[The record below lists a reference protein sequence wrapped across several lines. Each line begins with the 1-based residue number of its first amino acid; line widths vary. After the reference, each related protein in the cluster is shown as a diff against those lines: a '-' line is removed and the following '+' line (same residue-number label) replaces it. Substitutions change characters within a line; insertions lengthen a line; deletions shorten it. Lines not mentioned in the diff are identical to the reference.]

1 MESRPAEPP
10 EPRPIPPLEPRQRWR
25 LTCRRA
31 ADAPALSQRELAE
44 AWDQAVA
51 ASGLP
56 VVVGD
61 PAKPKARVVFGAPL
75 TVGMASEG
83 ELLEIVLTER
93 LPAWQVREALE
104 PGIPAGWTLVDLADV
119 WLGGPA
125 LAGRVAAAD
134 YRIVLDGPADGE
146 TVERAARALLA
157 ARTLPRERAK
167 GDTTVRYDLRPLLAD
182 IQVVDPGPPVTI
194 RARTR
199 FHAELGTGRP
209 EAVVAAL
216 ADESGAALAIAT
228 IVRERLLLADEVA

>member
-1 MESRPAEPP
+1 M
-10 EPRPIPPLEPRQRWR
+10 
-25 LTCRRA
+25 
-31 ADAPALSQRELAE
+31 
-44 AWDQAVA
+44 A

-61 PAKPKARVVFGAPL
+61 PAKPKARIVFGAPL

-104 PGIPAGWTLVDLADV
+104 PRLPGGWTLADLTDV

-134 YRIVLDGPADGE
+134 YRIVLTGGANADAVA
-146 TVERAARALLA
+146 TAAQALLD
-157 ARTLPRERAK
+157 ARSLPRERAK

-182 IQVVDPGPPVTI
+182 VRVVDPGPPVTI

-209 EAVVAAL
+209 EEVVAAL
-216 ADESGAALAIAT
+216 SEEVGAALAIAT
-228 IVRERLLLADEVA
+228 IVRERLALADELV